1 MGVLQ
6 GEDAGLEG
14 LVLPQQPLHRRS
26 GLQQLGGG
34 EVGDLVVLLPHL
46 GQMGEGPA
54 AAHQLD
60 AHAGA
65 EFLAGEQLHQPHLAG
80 GGHVGAAAGAGVRP
94 GEGDDAHLSL
104 DGLFAPVLQ
113 MGQLLRGGVGD
124 LDRVVL
130 PDVPVGRRLQ
140 RPDLVLGEL
149 HVEVNGD
156 HVGPHVEAHV
166 VAAVHGVGQ
175 AGDDVFPGV
184 VLHQVEAAGP
194 VDLPLHGA
202 PLLQRGG
209 AGVDHMALPLVDL
222 QHLDPAQGAQVIGLA
237 APLGVE
243 GGLVQNHVPP
253 LPALG
258 AGAHPGGEAGEKRV
272 FLI

>member
-1 MGVLQ
+1 M
-6 GEDAGLEG
+6 
-14 LVLPQQPLHRRS
+14 
-26 GLQQLGGG
+26 
-34 EVGDLVVLLPHL
+34 
-46 GQMGEGPA
+46 
-54 AAHQLD
+54 
-60 AHAGA
+60 
-65 EFLAGEQLHQPHLAG
+65 
-80 GGHVGAAAGAGVRP
+80 GAAAGAGVRP
-94 GEGDDAHLSL
+94 REGDDAHLSL

-124 LDRVVL
+124 LNRVVL
-130 PDVPVGRRLQ
+130 PDVPVGRLLQ

-149 HVEVNGD
+149 YVEVNGD

-209 AGVDHMALPLVDL
+209 AGVDHMALPFVDL
-222 QHLDPAQGAQVIGLA
+222 QHLDPTQGAQVIGLA

-243 GGLVQNHVPP
+243 GGLIQDHVPP

-258 AGAHPGGEAGEKRV
+258 AGAHPGSEAGEKRV

>member
-1 MGVLQ
+1 MV
-6 GEDAGLEG
+6 
-14 LVLPQQPLHRRS
+14 P
-26 GLQQLGGG
+26 
-34 EVGDLVVLLPHL
+34 
-46 GQMGEGPA
+46 
-54 AAHQLD
+54 
-60 AHAGA
+60 
-65 EFLAGEQLHQPHLAG
+65 
-80 GGHVGAAAGAGVRP
+80 
-94 GEGDDAHLSL
+94 
-104 DGLFAPVLQ
+104 
-113 MGQLLRGGVGD
+113 
-124 LDRVVL
+124 

-140 RPDLVLGEL
+140 LPHLLLAEF
-149 HVEVNGD
+149 HVEVDGD
-156 HVGPHVEAHV
+156 DIRPHVEAHIV
-166 VAAVHGVGQ
+166 TAVHGVGQ

-194 VDLPLHGA
+194 VDLPLHSA
-202 PLLQRGG
+202 PHLQGGG

-258 AGAHPGGEAGEKRV
+258 AGAHLCSELSEIRL